1 MPKYLVSWTEETW
14 YKTYIEAESKEK
26 AEEMFWD
33 NEDDCMSRAKPYG
46 YDIQETID
54 VEEVESDAEV

>member
-14 YKTYIEAESKEK
+14 YNTYIEAESKEK

-33 NEDDCMSRAKPYG
+33 NEDDCISRAKPYG
-46 YDIQETID
+46 SDIQETID
-54 VEEVESDAEV
+54 VEEVKSDAEV